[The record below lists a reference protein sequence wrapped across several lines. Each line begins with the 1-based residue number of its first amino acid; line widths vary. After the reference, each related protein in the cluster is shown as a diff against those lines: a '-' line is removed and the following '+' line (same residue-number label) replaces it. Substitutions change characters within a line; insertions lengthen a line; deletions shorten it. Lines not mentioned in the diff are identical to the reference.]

1 MVRSTASTVRVS
13 RPRRTA
19 PILNID
25 KEFLLFVTNW
35 RTATT
40 AGNARDKAKAQIKRW
55 FESGGDGDH
64 EVMVNENGSQI
75 IEFAEPVAV
84 DGVKVTGLEN
94 RRTAV
99 TELDLDKVDAWLE
112 GLDEETRKA
121 YAKKLYKPVTD
132 YVFQPDALFALQQ
145 QGKITEDQL
154 DSLMTTS
161 ESWALCVTKDWEVAC
176 RSTGTPP
183 TPSLTASRARPASA
197 GPPPT
202 GRGPGRSARSP
213 A

>member
-1 MVRSTASTVRVS
+1 MARSTATAGTVRVS
-13 RPRRTA
+13 RPRRTT

-40 AGNARDKAKAQIKRW
+40 AGNARDKAKQAIKRW

-75 IEFAEPVAV
+75 IEFTEPVAV

-99 TELDLDKVDAWLE
+99 TELDLDRVDEWLE
-112 GLDEETRKA
+112 SLDEETRAA
-121 YAKKLYKPVTD
+121 YSKLLFKKVTD
-132 YVFQPDALFALQQ
+132 YVFQPNALFALQQ
-145 QGKITEDQL
+145 QGKITEEQL
-154 DSLMTTS
+154 DALMSTS
-161 ESWALCVTKDWEVAC
+161 VSWALCVTKD
-176 RSTGTPP
+176 
-183 TPSLTASRARPASA
+183 
-197 GPPPT
+197 
-202 GRGPGRSARSP
+202 
-213 A
+213 